1 MKVLIADDAAIVRRR
16 LCAILQDVPGVEA
29 VGTADNGQEAI
40 TFIERECPNV
50 AILDIN
56 MPGKTGI
63 EVLRRI
69 KSRKPAPFTII
80 LTNHVDREYREAC
93 LTAGAELFMDKA
105 HGLDQL
111 LPVIRGLGEQFQAL
125 RAEIRTHEQS
135 KAILRQTTERLSDT
149 MERFRLAVSG
159 FSDGLWDV
167 TFLPGTS
174 WHDPAQPVW
183 YSTHL
188 KELLGFA
195 EHEFPG
201 VLASWDAQLH
211 PDDRGRV
218 FAAVTA
224 YLERR
229 TARYDIEYRLRTKQG
244 EVRWFRARGIAIW
257 NESGRASRLAGLLS
271 DITDRK
277 LLESQLLQAQKME
290 ALSQLAGGIA
300 HDFSND
306 VLMAILGYS
315 QLVESQLSAEDRG
328 YRFAA
333 EIRKAGEHALALT
346 QQLLAFSRRQAP
358 SPQTETSPAGA
369 RPELGDQQGE

>member
-1 MKVLIADDAAIVRRR
+1 MKVLIADDAAIVQRK
-16 LCAILQDVPGVEA
+16 LCTILQDVPGVEA
-29 VGTADNGQEAI
+29 VGTADNGQDAL

-125 RAEIRTHEQS
+125 LAEIRTHEQS
-135 KAILRQTTERLSDT
+135 KAILLQTTERLSDT

-188 KELLGFA
+188 KEMLGFA

-229 TARYDIEYRLRTKQG
+229 TARYDIEYRLRTMQG

-358 SPQTETSPAGA
+358 SPQTETSPAG
-369 RPELGDQQGE
+369 LDLN